1 MKYESSHLWLQFRYD
16 YRQIPPHVWTIIGEC
31 ASKIDH
37 IIHTP
42 LNAEIRKLM
51 HDVCLI
57 KGAQATTA
65 IEGNTLS
72 EEQIRSIL
80 EHKSTVPPSFKYQE
94 REVGNILRLFG
105 DVSAHM
111 VLAQSSRISH
121 SNVCEWNRRILEG
134 AETEGVPG
142 RIREVE
148 VGVSNY
154 LGAPAQD
161 CEWLLNRLCT
171 WNNELQTGHEK
182 ELKLDVTS
190 NAILR
195 AIIMHL
201 YFVWIHPF
209 QDGNGRTA
217 RLFEFAILLGS
228 GVPTPAAHLLSNFY
242 NRTRDM
248 YYRRLDDAS
257 KLHNGLPLFI
267 EYAVTGLRDQ
277 LVDQLDLY
285 IYPQLWHLTL
295 QDQIAVMFRKETGK
309 TADRRRLLIE
319 TMTGDNALL
328 WKPVAMSELRRIS
341 VDVGVKYADISDSTL
356 RRDVLWLV
364 EQKLLTVTG
373 DQVAVALGSVV
384 EKLPDRRIERA

>member
-1 MKYESSHLWLQFRYD
+1 MKYESSHPWLQFRYE
-16 YRQIPPHVWTIIGEC
+16 YRLITPYIWTIIGEC
-31 ASKIDH
+31 TSKIDH
-37 IIHTP
+37 IVHTP
-42 LNAEIRKLM
+42 LNAELRALM

-65 IEGNTLS
+65 IEGNTLT
-72 EEQIRSIL
+72 EAQIRSIM

-94 REVGNILRLFG
+94 QEVDNILRLFG

-111 VLAQSSRISH
+111 VLGGSSRISFDD
-121 SNVCEWNRRILEG
+121 VCEWNRRILEG

-161 CEWLLNRLCT
+161 CGWLLNRLCE
-171 WNNELQTGHEK
+171 WNSELQTGHEQ
-182 ELKLDVTS
+182 ELKLDVTT

-217 RLFEFAILLGS
+217 RLFEFAILLGA

-248 YYRRLDDAS
+248 YYRRLDEAS
-257 KLHNGLPLFI
+257 KLHNGLQLFI

-277 LVDQLDLY
+277 LIDQLDSY

-295 QDQIAVMFRKETGK
+295 QDQIAVLFRKETGK

-319 TMTGDNALL
+319 TMNGDNALL
-328 WKPVAMSELRRIS
+328 QKPVAMSELRRIS
-341 VDVGVKYADISDSTL
+341 VDVGVKYAGISDSTL

-364 EQKLLTVTG
+364 EHKLLTISG

-384 EKLPDRRIERA
+384 EKLPGRRIERV